1 MEVILKKKK
10 IDLGTYGY
18 KLTKT
23 QVNALR
29 IKEPVTINIEDL
41 YLEENLIFFSMDYGY
56 CLVRNKSPRL
66 LNNEEVWLIECFLEN
81 TNKRYDIYIS
91 NKQFKELISCNVA
104 TQNDN
109 GKNKG
114 YVVPIFKAILA

>member
-1 MEVILKKKK
+1 
-10 IDLGTYGY
+10 
-18 KLTKT
+18 
-23 QVNALR
+23 
-29 IKEPVTINIEDL
+29 
-41 YLEENLIFFSMDYGY
+41 MDYGY
-56 CLVRNKSPRL
+56 CLVKNKSPKL

-81 TNKRYDIYIS
+81 TNKRYDMYIS

-104 TQNDN
+104 TPNDN